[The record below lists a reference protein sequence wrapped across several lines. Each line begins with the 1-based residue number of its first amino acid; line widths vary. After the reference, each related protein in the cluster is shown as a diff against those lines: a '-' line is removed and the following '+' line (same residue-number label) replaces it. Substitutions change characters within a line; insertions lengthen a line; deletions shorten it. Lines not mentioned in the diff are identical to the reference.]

1 MKLVCREIVEIYI
14 VEWLEKS
21 KEAATGPKRKGK
33 GFGRSKRKGKLDEN
47 TPLAEAIIDG
57 EKPSTSHE
65 EPDVSDSESAQPLS
79 SSAK

>member
-1 MKLVCREIVEIYI
+1 MAGKKQRSSYR
-14 VEWLEKS
+14 
-21 KEAATGPKRKGK
+21 PKGK
-33 GFGRSKRKGKLDEN
+33 GKGLGRSKRKGKLGGN